1 MTAVHPMGPDR
12 PASLASRRWV
22 EHLPSVSLVI
32 PTLNEE
38 ANIAH
43 VLRHVPEWVEE
54 VVIVDG
60 RSTDRTIERAREARP
75 DVTVVMERTP
85 GKGAALT
92 AGFRAARG
100 DIIAAIDA
108 DGSMDPA
115 ELHAYVGQLMAG
127 ADLVKGSRFVQGGGT
142 VDMEV
147 HRRLGNLGLLSL
159 VRILFGGRYSD
170 LCYGYFAFWRHALD
184 VLDPDVPGFEIE
196 TLINVRALKANLRV
210 AEVPSFEAR
219 RLHGVSN
226 LNAVRDGLR
235 ILRTILRER
244 RGGRIDLYPRPP
256 RRLSP

>member
-1 MTAVHPMGPDR
+1 
-12 PASLASRRWV
+12 
-22 EHLPSVSLVI
+22 LVI

-38 ANIAH
+38 KNIAH
-43 VLRHVPEWVEE
+43 VLHHVPEWVDE
-54 VVIVDG
+54 VVLVDG
-60 RSTDRTIERAREARP
+60 RSTDRTIERAREVRP
-75 DVTVVMERTP
+75 DLTVVIERTP

-127 ADLVKGSRFVQGGGT
+127 ADLVKGSRFAQGGGT
-142 VDMEV
+142 VDMEA
-147 HRRLGNLGLLSL
+147 HRRLGNFGLLTL
-159 VRILFGGRYSD
+159 VRMLFGGRYSD
-170 LCYGYFAFWRHALD
+170 LCYGYFALWRHALD

-219 RLHGVSN
+219 RIHGASN
-226 LNAVRDGLR
+226 LNAFRDGLR

-244 RGGRIDLYPRPP
+244 FGDGRLRSPRT
-256 RRLSP
+256 RRIAG